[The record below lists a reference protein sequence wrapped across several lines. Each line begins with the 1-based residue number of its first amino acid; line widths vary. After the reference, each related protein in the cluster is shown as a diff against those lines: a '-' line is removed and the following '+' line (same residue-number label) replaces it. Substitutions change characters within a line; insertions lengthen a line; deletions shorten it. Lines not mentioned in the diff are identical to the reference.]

1 MRTLG
6 IALNTEIDAPSQY
19 MGVDLNSL
27 TVFGDKIIGAGETGV
42 MELSGD
48 TDNGTEITAFFQV
61 PSTDL
66 GIPQQKKVRSVIL
79 SGYQHGNLDVT
90 IICDNDEKTEYR
102 INLTGPLDQSTV
114 KVDLNSDDI
123 GRFIGLLVENVEGS
137 DFSIDVMDLL
147 VLATALGPVVSTIL
161 GKHKVSFPLFTGVG
175 VASIS

>member
-66 GIPQQKKVRSVIL
+66 GIPQQKKVRPVIL

-102 INLTGPLDQSTV
+102 INLTGPLDQSTI

>member
-102 INLTGPLDQSTV
+102 INLTGPLDQSTI